1 MKSPLLRA
9 LLRAASLLL
18 VLGIAGCGEIEWF
31 PPYVRE
37 PTTPDSFSFQPKTN
51 TEMNA
56 PVTSEAITVSG
67 LTGASSPISIT
78 GSASSSS
85 TFSIDGAAAA
95 ASGSVSNGQ
104 KVTVT
109 HTSASTPGTSTV
121 STLTIGTVS
130 ANFVSSTKIL
140 GNFSTPVAVGS
151 YLQAEAEIRSV
162 DNIAASHTI
171 SIKDSASGSA
181 IFVLTEPGVVNPDS
195 TAIFGSVTQTQT
207 FITKKIFVRN
217 FASVVNAGATT
228 TLTIDGIDY
237 PVKLVR

>member
-1 MKSPLLRA
+1 MKSSFFRA
-9 LLRAASLLL
+9 LLRTVPLLL
-18 VLGIAGCGEIEWF
+18 VLGIAGCGDIEWF
-31 PPYVRE
+31 PPYVRQ

-51 TEMNA
+51 TEISA
-56 PVTSEAITVSG
+56 PVTSDAITVTG
-67 LTGASSPISIT
+67 LTGASSPVSIT
-78 GSASSSS
+78 GSAWSNS
-85 TFSIDGAAAA
+85 TFSIDGGAAAS
-95 ASGSVSNGQ
+95 SGSVSNGQ

-121 STLTIGTVS
+121 STLTIGNVS

-140 GNFSTPVAVGS
+140 GDFSTPVTVGS
-151 YLQAEAEIRSV
+151 YLQADAEIRSV

-181 IFVLTEPGVVNPDS
+181 IFALTEPGVVNPDS
-195 TAIFGSVTQTQT
+195 TVIFGSVTQTQT

-217 FASVVNAGATT
+217 FTSVVNAGATT

-237 PVKLVR
+237 PVKLTP